1 MFCTFAKKKPRPSSS
16 MLMKRCS
23 TTVIFA
29 SGAASS
35 AKAAVIRSAEQSIRS
50 IAIKRFMISSST
62 HIDASIIAQRAFCV
76 NRRPLTNRA
85 FCAMIHLCEVIRR
98 SRASN
103 GMRKVRA
110 PQGRMPANGR
120 WRRLQGECNRDI
132 PPHFGAVRMERRGKS
147 SPTAWRLVRA
157 VNPIWC
163 KMRMRTHAAAR
174 RVLGI
179 A

>member
-1 MFCTFAKKKPRPSSS
+1 MIRRPPR
-16 MLMKRCS
+16 S
-23 TTVIFA
+23 TLFPYTTLF
-29 SGAASS
+29 
-35 AKAAVIRSAEQSIRS
+35 RSQSIRS

-62 HIDASIIAQRAFCV
+62 HIDASIITQRAFCV

-163 KMRMRTHAAAR
+163 KMRIDRKSTRLNSSHRCTSRMPSSA
-174 RVLGI
+174 
-179 A
+179 